1 MRYSIC
7 VIDNEIP
14 AAGVELIR
22 DTELLNSS
30 NLQYLLHQEK
40 QSWADPIV
48 KNLIQTLL
56 DAKDEDGTT
65 TWDVYGYTNPAFY
78 INTLDNGTFRPGIIV
93 FDWDYPASST
103 SENTSETLLKKILD
117 RTFSLVFIF
126 SNAGK
131 QPEIEAILKKTEFVE
146 YQGRLSYLDKTIGH
160 EEQTTALL
168 QQAQS
173 MYETNFSFRFAN
185 DLRRKAAQTMD
196 KMLSDMGKASLND
209 IKNYIAIGDG
219 SKKDF
224 IDFLTENFRHSMAS
238 SDIYD
243 LLDKLQLTPGA
254 PALDET
260 LVKKLWSYRLYFRH
274 ETGDNLVRCGDVV
287 KTGDGFYLVLSA
299 DCDLGHVWKK
309 NLGIINMIAL
319 YELDRTNIT
328 LMDRLTIS
336 TKLDGILAGNFSN
349 LLSQLGDLSQGPF
362 ILPFVMVD
370 GSLKSFLAIPKELV
384 SKTVTKYPSNWE
396 QLGRGEKAQLT
407 MLYSYWPDTTRLCTI
422 MEPFLTPVVKHILNT
437 IAGNGVPD
445 YPDSKK
451 TPLVKKILEEFIK
464 ANVPTTN

>member
-1 MRYSIC
+1 MQYSIC
-7 VIDNEIP
+7 VIDDAIP
-14 AAGVELIR
+14 AAGVEFIQ
-22 DTELLNSS
+22 DTKLLNSS
-30 NLQYLLHQEK
+30 ILQYLLHQDN
-40 QSWADPIV
+40 QPWADPIV

-56 DAKDEDGTT
+56 DAKNEDSGR
-65 TWDVYGYTNPAFY
+65 TWDVYGYTNPSFY
-78 INTLDNGTFRPGIIV
+78 INNLDSGTFRPDIIV
-93 FDWDYPASST
+93 FDWDYPTSNASNT
-103 SENTSETLLKKILD
+103 SENLLKKILD

-131 QPEIEAILKKTEFVE
+131 QPEIEVILKKPEFVE
-146 YQGRLSYLDKTIGH
+146 YQGRLSYLDKIIGH
-160 EEQTTALL
+160 DEQTNTLL

-173 MYETNFSFRFAN
+173 MYESNFSFRFAN

-243 LLDKLQLTPGA
+243 LLDKLQLTPEA

-274 ETGDNLVRCGDVV
+274 ETGDKLVRCGDIV
-287 KTGDGFYLVLSA
+287 KAGDAFYLILSA

-309 NLGIINMIAL
+309 NLGIINMVAL

-349 LLSQLGDLSQGPF
+349 LLSQLGDLSEGPF

-370 GSLKSFLAIPKELV
+370 GSLKSFLAIPKDLV
-384 SKTVTKYPSNWE
+384 STRVTIYPDGWNS
-396 QLGRGEKAQLT
+396 LGRKDKAKVP
-407 MLYSYWPDTTRLCTI
+407 MIYPYWPEATRLCTI
-422 MEPFLTPVVKHILNT
+422 MEPFLTPVVKHVLNT

-445 YPDSKK
+445 YPESMKTTLLKK
-451 TPLVKKILEEFIK
+451 VLDEFIK